1 MAVKINN
8 IERNDNLILLDRCPQ
23 IISIDKTSTA
33 DTKAKCTI
41 IVNTTASEGDRLIIN
56 GNTVIATEDINQS
69 FSNKFYCKNNS
80 NRVAV
85 ALCAA
90 LNNISNLVKNYN
102 IYVDLNSNRVEI
114 EARQSGSDYNITINT
129 NECGFSILNNGSTDV
144 SSSLNRYYID
154 IFDDTNY
161 ITTLQKVNNVNEQ
174 NQIRFNIS
182 NVLRGIT
189 VDDDYKTI
197 KCNVY
202 STDGT
207 TLTTHLNNF
216 ILYAAK
222 GYYANHGKT
231 YLNLT
236 VDILPYN
243 NSYPY
248 YIFENK
254 YYISSFKDSL
264 TLTANFQYSD
274 ESSINTQTFNLKKGI
289 NEITFNNEYFNKA
302 YFINLTV
309 SNYTIKLIKINP
321 PYAQGDYTRIY
332 WHNSYGGIN
341 AFDFVGDKT
350 IQRETDIVNY
360 YSSDLN
366 FYEPND
372 KIGNENIKEITLSEK
387 ITLTTHLMDENE
399 MQILEDLRLSEDA
412 WIEEDEKKYKIIITN
427 ITYTKVNNNFAT
439 ANVTFRY
446 SLTNFN

>member
-8 IERNDNLILLDRCPQ
+8 IDRNDNLILLDRCPQ
-23 IISIDKTSTA
+23 ILSIDKNSMA
-33 DTKAKCTI
+33 GSKAKCTI
-41 IVNTTASEGDRLIIN
+41 SVTTSASEGNRIIIN

-69 FSNKFYCKNNS
+69 FSNKFYCKNNN

-102 IYVDLNSNRVEI
+102 IYVKSGTVVI
-114 EARQSGSDYNITINT
+114 EARQSGVDYNISVDL
-129 NECGFSILNNGSTDV
+129 NECGYTTNKTDSTDV

-161 ITTLQKVNNVNEQ
+161 ITTLQKINNVNEQ
-174 NQIRFNIS
+174 NKIRFNLS

-197 KCNVY
+197 KCNIY
-202 STDGT
+202 STDGMSLIT
-207 TLTTHLNNF
+207 QATDFNLK
-216 ILYAAK
+216 IAK

-231 YLNLT
+231 YLDLT

-289 NEITFNNEYFNKA
+289 NEITFNNDNFKKA

-321 PYAQGDYTRIY
+321 PHAQGDYTRIY

>member
-8 IERNDNLILLDRCPQ
+8 IDRNDNLILLDRCPQ
-23 IISIDKTSTA
+23 ILSIDKNSMAGSKAQCVITVTTS
-33 DTKAKCTI
+33 
-41 IVNTTASEGDRLIIN
+41 ASEGNRIIIN

-69 FSNKFYCKNNS
+69 FSNKFYCKNNN

-102 IYVDLNSNRVEI
+102 IYVKSGTVVI
-114 EARQSGSDYNITINT
+114 EARQSGVDYNISIDL
-129 NECGFSILNNGSTDV
+129 NECGYTTNKTDSTDV
-144 SSSLNRYYID
+144 SAYLNRYYID

-161 ITTLQKVNNVNEQ
+161 ITTLQKINNVNEQ
-174 NQIRFNIS
+174 NKIRFNLS

-197 KCNVY
+197 KCNIY
-202 STDGT
+202 STNGI
-207 TLTTHLNNF
+207 TLTTQAADFNLN
-216 ILYAAK
+216 IAK

-231 YLNLT
+231 YLDLT
-236 VDILPYN
+236 VDKLPYN

-248 YIFENK
+248 YVYFNK
-254 YYISSFKDSL
+254 YTFVSYLEDYITLNIDYKYSDDSSFS
-264 TLTANFQYSD
+264 
-274 ESSINTQTFNLKKGI
+274 TQTFSLTKGAH
-289 NEITFNNEYFNKA
+289 EVTFNTDSFNKA
-302 YFINLTV
+302 YFIDI
-309 SNYTIKLIKINP
+309 SADNYKLRFIKINP
-321 PYAQGDYTRIY
+321 PYAQGEYTRIY

-399 MQILEDLRLSEDA
+399 MQILEDLRLTEDA
-412 WIEEDEKKYKIIITN
+412 WIEEDNKKYKIIITN

>member
-8 IERNDNLILLDRCPQ
+8 INRSDNLILLDRCPQ
-23 IISIDKTSTA
+23 ILSIDKTTSSGSQAQCIFT
-33 DTKAKCTI
+33 T
-41 IVNTTASEGDRLIIN
+41 NTNASEGSRIIIN

-69 FSNKFYCKNNS
+69 LSNKFYCKNNS

-90 LNNISNLVKNYN
+90 LNNIANLVKNYN
-102 IYVDLNSNRVEI
+102 IYVDGNNVI
-114 EARQSGSDYNITINT
+114 VKARQSGSDYNITVDL
-129 NECGFSILNNGSTDV
+129 NECNYTISKTDSTDA

-154 IFDDTNY
+154 VFDSNDKY
-161 ITTLQKVNNVNEQ
+161 LATLQKINNVNEQ
-174 NQIRFNIS
+174 TKIRFNLS
-182 NVLRGIT
+182 NVLRG
-189 VDDDYKTI
+189 VAKYDDVITI
-197 KCNVY
+197 KNNIY
-202 STDGT
+202 STNGT
-207 TLTTHLNNF
+207 SLTTHSSDFNLNV
-216 ILYAAK
+216 AK

-231 YLNLT
+231 YLDLT

-254 YYISSFKDSL
+254 YYISSFKESLSL
-264 TLTANFQYSD
+264 TADFQYSD
-274 ESSINTQTFNLKKGI
+274 ESSINTQAFNLQKGI
-289 NEITFNNEYFNKA
+289 NEITFNSEYFKKA

-321 PYAQGDYTRIY
+321 PFAQEDYTRIH

-341 AFDFVGDKT
+341 IFDFVGDKT

-366 FYEPND
+366 FYDEGN

-399 MQILEDLRLSEDA
+399 MQILEDLRLTEDA
-412 WIEEDEKKYKIIITN
+412 WIEEDNKKYKIIITN

>member
-8 IERNDNLILLDRCPQ
+8 INRNDNLILLDRCPQ
-23 IISIDKTSTA
+23 ILSIDKNSMA
-33 DTKAKCTI
+33 GSKAKCTI
-41 IVNTTASEGDRLIIN
+41 RVTTSASEGKRIIIN

-69 FSNKFYCKNNS
+69 FSNKFYCKNNN

-102 IYVDLNSNRVEI
+102 IYVKSGTVVI
-114 EARQSGSDYNITINT
+114 EARQSGVDYNISVDL
-129 NECGFSILNNGSTDV
+129 NECGYTTNKTDSTDV
-144 SSSLNRYYID
+144 SAHLNRYYID

-161 ITTLQKVNNVNEQ
+161 ITTLQKINNINEQ
-174 NQIRFNIS
+174 NKIRFNLS
-182 NVLRGIT
+182 NVLKGIT

-197 KCNVY
+197 KCNIY
-202 STDGT
+202 STNGI
-207 TLTTHLNNF
+207 TLTTQAADFNLN
-216 ILYAAK
+216 IAK

-231 YLNLT
+231 YLDLT

-254 YYISSFKDSL
+254 YYISSFKESLSL
-264 TLTANFQYSD
+264 TADFQYSD
-274 ESSINTQTFNLKKGI
+274 ESSINTQTFNLQKGI
-289 NEITFNNEYFNKA
+289 NEITFNSEYFKKA

-321 PYAQGDYTRIY
+321 PFAQEDYTRIY

-366 FYEPND
+366 FYDEGN

-399 MQILEDLRLSEDA
+399 MQILEDLRLTEDA
-412 WIEEDEKKYKIIITN
+412 WIEEDNKKYKIIITN

>member
-8 IERNDNLILLDRCPQ
+8 INRSDNLILLDRCPQ
-23 IISIDKTSTA
+23 ILSIDKSTSYGSQAQCIFTTNTNSSA
-33 DTKAKCTI
+33 DKRI
-41 IVNTTASEGDRLIIN
+41 IIN
-56 GNTVIATEDINQS
+56 GETVISTDNINQS
-69 FSNKFYCKNNS
+69 LSNRFYCKGS
-80 NRVAV
+80 SQRVAV

-90 LNNISNLVKNYN
+90 LNNIANLVKNYN
-102 IYVDLNSNRVEI
+102 IYVDGNNVI
-114 EARQSGSDYNITINT
+114 VKARQSGSDYNITVDL
-129 NECGFSILNNGSTDV
+129 NECGYSVSKSDSSDSSTF
-144 SSSLNRYYID
+144 LNRYYVD
-154 IFDDTNY
+154 VFDSNDKY
-161 ITTLQKVNNVNEQ
+161 LATLQKINNVNEQ
-174 NQIRFNIS
+174 TKIRFNLS
-182 NVLRGIT
+182 NVLRG
-189 VDDDYKTI
+189 VAKYDDVITI
-197 KCNVY
+197 KNNIY
-202 STDGT
+202 STNGT
-207 TLTTHLNNF
+207 SLSSHSTDYSLNVV
-216 ILYAAK
+216 K

-231 YLNLT
+231 YLDLT

-264 TLTANFQYSD
+264 TLTADFQYSD
-274 ESSINTQTFNLKKGI
+274 ESSINTQTFNLQKGI
-289 NEITFNNEYFNKA
+289 NEITFNSEYFNKA

-321 PYAQGDYTRIY
+321 PFAQGDYTRIY

-341 AFDFVGDKT
+341 IFDFVGDKT
-350 IQRETDIVNY
+350 IQRETDVVNY

-366 FYEPND
+366 FYDEGN

-412 WIEEDEKKYKIIITN
+412 WIEEDDKKYKIIITN

-439 ANVTFRY
+439 ANVTFKY

>member
-8 IERNDNLILLDRCPQ
+8 IDRNDNLILLDRCPQ
-23 IISIDKTSTA
+23 ILSIDKSTSSGS
-33 DTKAKCTI
+33 KAKCTI
-41 IVNTTASEGDRLIIN
+41 SVTTSASEGNRIIIN

-69 FSNKFYCKNNS
+69 FSNKFYCKNNV

-102 IYVDLNSNRVEI
+102 IYVTNDIVTI
-114 EARQSGSDYNITINT
+114 EARQSGSDYNISVDL
-129 NECGFSILNNGSTDV
+129 NECNYTISKTGSTAA
-144 SSSLNRYYID
+144 SAYLNRYYID

-174 NQIRFNIS
+174 NQIRFNLS

-189 VDDDYKTI
+189 VDDDYKLI
-197 KCNVY
+197 KCNIY
-202 STDGT
+202 STDGIS
-207 TLTTHLNNF
+207 LTTHSSDFNLNV
-216 ILYAAK
+216 AK

-231 YLNLT
+231 YLDLT
-236 VDILPYN
+236 VDKLPYN

-248 YIFENK
+248 YIYFD
-254 YYISSFKDSL
+254 YYIFVSYFDNL
-264 TLTANFQYSD
+264 TLNVDFKYSD
-274 ESSINTQTFNLKKGI
+274 ESLINTETFTLNKGL
-289 NEITFNNEYFNKA
+289 NKVSYNYNYFKKA
-302 YFINLTV
+302 YFIDV
-309 SNYTIKLIKINP
+309 SVDNYKLRFIKINP
-321 PYAQGDYTRIY
+321 LNAQGDYTRIY

-366 FYEPND
+366 FYESND

-399 MQILEDLRLSEDA
+399 MQILEDLRLTEDA
-412 WIEEDEKKYKIIITN
+412 WIEEDNKKYKIIITN